1 MSLLLTPRRLT
12 SSRVA
17 PKAVRYACH
26 AAKGNDSSRHRRSL
40 ACARRRIRGDRPRK
54 SSGWRVSQMGLRD
67 TAPNSKRCKS
77 VVAHRR
83 PAPRSKQRSSSSTRF
98 QIPMYS
104 MAASVTRGGSKYLPS
119 SSSARSP
126 PPPPNLAWRQAAAR
140 LPRLATVGERQPG
153 AGPQPAAAQTLHFW
167 PLVVLSRVSVRGE
180 S

>member
-126 PPPPNLAWRQAAAR
+126 PPPPNLAWRHPSSRGKAAKAGDCWREATGSWTTAR
-140 LPRLATVGERQPG
+140 SGPNFAFLAFGS
-153 AGPQPAAAQTLHFW
+153 FI
-167 PLVVLSRVSVRGE
+167 
-180 S
+180 